1 MRNSSRVLFAAT
13 VLCLAVARLAQAS
26 EELFSRTVAPVFE
39 RRCLGC
45 HNDSKRKGKFSM
57 ASRDALL
64 KGGGKGPAVV
74 PGNPAAS
81 RLLRLITAKD
91 GKASMPKKKEPLSE
105 AEVEAVREW
114 IKAGAPWP
122 EELALGEKSP
132 ADFNWWSFKKL
143 ERPVVPR
150 IEGPGSAWARNPIDA
165 FIRVRLDAKGLT
177 PAPEADRL
185 TLIRRLSFD
194 LTGLPPAPAEIDR
207 FFADKSPRAYEEL
220 VDRLLESKH
229 YGERWARHW
238 LDVVKYAD
246 TCGYDKDK
254 LRPNAW
260 PYRDYVIRS
269 FNNDKKYSRF
279 VEEQLAGDVLF
290 PGEPDG
296 ILGLGFV
303 AAGPWDFIGH
313 VEVSEAKI
321 DGKVARYIDRDEM
334 VTNTINTFTSLTIQC
349 ARCHDH
355 KFDPF
360 TQHHYFAL
368 QDVFA
373 AVDRA
378 ERPYDQNPGTARER
392 KELGVELD
400 GVRGELRK
408 HREGIAAAGGDEL
421 AGLDKAIAKHVAEV
435 KLEKKSPAFGYHSS
449 ISGKQG
455 DEKWVAV
462 DLGREVELSR
472 VVLHPCHDEYNNI
485 GAGFGF
491 PVRFLVEV
499 AKHKSFPA
507 PTVLADESAGDY
519 PNPGLG
525 EYSAAGKGTI
535 ARFVRVR
542 AVKLAPRSNDYILA
556 LGELE
561 VFDKDGTNIARGKK
575 VLSRD
580 SVQAPVRWARK
591 NLTDGSWP
599 RAKNEAAVSALA
611 QAKTKRD
618 ALMARLKSPEWLSR
632 QKRLMTTEQEL
643 AGKLARLKKAGMVY
657 AAATHFKTE
666 GNFKPTMGKPRA
678 IHVLHRGDILAPRE
692 KVKPGLLPFS
702 AGAAIEMNLP
712 AEHSEGERRSALAK
726 WITSKANPL
735 TWRSIVNRAW
745 LWHFGAGIVDSPN
758 DFGRMGQLPTHPL
771 LLDWLACEFRDGG
784 QSFKKL
790 HRLIVNSAAYRQSS
804 TWNEQGQRTDSS
816 NRLLWRMNRRRL
828 EAEEIRDA
836 MLQASGKLRPEMYGP
851 GFYLFKLEKTAHSP
865 HYEYHKFDPED
876 SASHRRSI
884 YRFIVR
890 SQPDPFMTTFNC
902 ADSSQST
909 PKRDE
914 ALTALQALS
923 LLNSKFTLVMA
934 GHFAKR
940 LASEAE
946 TVEGRVRL
954 GVSLVS
960 GRKATE
966 EEVVG
971 LSAYASEHGLAN
983 LCRVLFNLSEFT
995 YLD

>member
-1 MRNSSRVLFAAT
+1 MRELSRVLFTAT
-13 VLCLAVARLAQAS
+13 VLCLAVFPAADAS
-26 EELFSRTVAPVFE
+26 EELFRKTVAPVFE

-45 HNDSKRKGKFSM
+45 HNDSKRKGKLSL
-57 ASRDALL
+57 ASRAAFLE
-64 KGGGKGPAVV
+64 GGRKGPTVV
-74 PGNPAAS
+74 PGDPAAS
-81 RLLRLITAKD
+81 RLLQLITAKD
-91 GKASMPKKKEPLSE
+91 GKASMPKNKDPLSE
-105 AEVEAVREW
+105 AEVKAVGEW
-114 IKAGAPWP
+114 IKSGAPWP
-122 EELALGEKSP
+122 EGLALGEKSE
-132 ADFNWWSFKKL
+132 ADFNWWSFKPL
-143 ERPVVPR
+143 GRPAVPN
-150 IEGPGSAWARNPIDA
+150 IEGPGSAWVRNPIDA
-165 FIRVRLDAKGLT
+165 FIRARLDAKGLT

-194 LTGLPPAPAEIDR
+194 LTGLAPAPEEIER
-207 FFADKSPRAYEEL
+207 FLADKSPRAYEEL

-260 PYRDYVIRS
+260 PYRDYVIRA

-296 ILGLGFV
+296 VLGLGFV

-360 TQHHYFAL
+360 TQGHYFSL

-378 ERPYDQNPGTARER
+378 ERPYDRNPGTAKQR
-392 KELGVELD
+392 KELSSELEV
-400 GVRGELRK
+400 VRAELRK
-408 HREGIAAAGGDEL
+408 HREGIVAAGGDDL
-421 AGLDKAIAKHVAEV
+421 AALDKAIAKHATEV
-435 KLEKKSPAFGYHSS
+435 KLEKKSPAYGYHSG
-449 ISGKQG
+449 ISRKQG
-455 DEKWVAV
+455 EEKWVVV
-462 DLGREVELSR
+462 DLGRDVELSR
-472 VVLHPCHDEYNNI
+472 VVLRPCHDEHNNI

-491 PVRFLVEV
+491 PVRFLVEA
-499 AKHKSFPA
+499 AKHQGFPA

-525 EYSAAGKGTI
+525 EYSVEGKGAK

-561 VFDKDGTNIARGKK
+561 VFDKKGMNIARGMK
-575 VLSRD
+575 VLSKD
-580 SVQAPVRWARK
+580 SIQAPVRWARK

-599 RAKNEAAVSALA
+599 RAKNEAAASALA
-611 QAKTKRD
+611 QAKKEREQ
-618 ALMARLKSPEWLSR
+618 LMTRLKSSEWLAR
-632 QKRLMTTEQEL
+632 QKRLATREREL
-643 AGKLARLKKAGMVY
+643 AGKLAQLKKSGMVY

-666 GNFKPTMGKPRA
+666 GNFKPTKGKPRA
-678 IHVLHRGDILAPRE
+678 IHVLHRGDILSPRE

-702 AGAAIEMNLP
+702 AGATVEMDLP

-726 WITSKANPL
+726 WITSKGNPL

-758 DFGRMGQLPTHPL
+758 DFGRMGQLPTHPQ

-790 HRLIVNSAAYRQSS
+790 HRLIVNTSAYRQSS
-804 TWNEQGQRTDSS
+804 TWNEQGQRADSG

-836 MLQASGKLRPEMYGP
+836 MLQASGKLRPDMYGP

-865 HYEYHKFDPED
+865 HYEYHKFNPED

-934 GHFAKR
+934 GHFARR

-954 GVSLVS
+954 GVSLVT
-960 GRKATE
+960 GRKATG
-966 EEVVG
+966 EEVAG
-971 LSAYASEHGLAN
+971 LSAYATEHGLAN

>member
-1 MRNSSRVLFAAT
+1 
-13 VLCLAVARLAQAS
+13 
-26 EELFSRTVAPVFE
+26 
-39 RRCLGC
+39 
-45 HNDSKRKGKFSM
+45 
-57 ASRDALL
+57 
-64 KGGGKGPAVV
+64 
-74 PGNPAAS
+74 
-81 RLLRLITAKD
+81 
-91 GKASMPKKKEPLSE
+91 
-105 AEVEAVREW
+105 
-114 IKAGAPWP
+114 
-122 EELALGEKSP
+122 
-132 ADFNWWSFKKL
+132 
-143 ERPVVPR
+143 
-150 IEGPGSAWARNPIDA
+150 
-165 FIRVRLDAKGLT
+165 
-177 PAPEADRL
+177 
-185 TLIRRLSFD
+185 
-194 LTGLPPAPAEIDR
+194 
-207 FFADKSPRAYEEL
+207 
-220 VDRLLESKH
+220 
-229 YGERWARHW
+229 
-238 LDVVKYAD
+238 
-246 TCGYDKDK
+246 
-254 LRPNAW
+254 
-260 PYRDYVIRS
+260 
-269 FNNDKKYSRF
+269 
-279 VEEQLAGDVLF
+279 
-290 PGEPDG
+290 
-296 ILGLGFV
+296 
-303 AAGPWDFIGH
+303 
-313 VEVSEAKI
+313 
-321 DGKVARYIDRDEM
+321 
-334 VTNTINTFTSLTIQC
+334 
-349 ARCHDH
+349 
-355 KFDPF
+355 
-360 TQHHYFAL
+360 
-368 QDVFA
+368 
-373 AVDRA
+373 
-378 ERPYDQNPGTARER
+378 
-392 KELGVELD
+392 
-400 GVRGELRK
+400 
-408 HREGIAAAGGDEL
+408 
-421 AGLDKAIAKHVAEV
+421 
-435 KLEKKSPAFGYHSS
+435 
-449 ISGKQG
+449 
-455 DEKWVAV
+455 
-462 DLGREVELSR
+462 
-472 VVLHPCHDEYNNI
+472 CHDEYNNI

-491 PVRFLVEV
+491 PVRFLVEA
-499 AKHKSFPA
+499 AKHKSVPA
-507 PTVLADESAGDY
+507 PPVLADESAGEY

-525 EYSAAGKGTI
+525 EYPVAGKGTI

-580 SVQAPVRWARK
+580 SIQAPVRWARK

-599 RAKNEAAVSALA
+599 RAKNETAVSALA
-611 QAKTKRD
+611 QAKKKRD
-618 ALMARLKSPEWLSR
+618 ALMARLKSPEWLAR
-632 QKRLMTTEQEL
+632 QKRLMATEQEL

-726 WITSKANPL
+726 WIPSKANPL

-745 LWHFGAGIVDSPN
+745 LWQFGAGIVDSPN

-828 EAEEIRDA
+828 EAEELRDA

-934 GHFAKR
+934 GHFARR

>member
-1 MRNSSRVLFAAT
+1 MRNTNRFIFTTALLLTAVLPELRAA
-13 VLCLAVARLAQAS
+13 
-26 EELFSRTVAPVFE
+26 EDLFRSKVAPIFE
-39 RRCLGC
+39 RSCLGC
-45 HNDSKRKGKFSM
+45 HSDSKRKGKLSM
-57 ASRDALL
+57 ASRAALL
-64 KGGGKGPAVV
+64 KGGRKGPSFV
-74 PGNPAAS
+74 PGDPDAS
-81 RLLRLITAKD
+81 RLIALVTEKN
-91 GKASMPKKKEPLSE
+91 GKASMPKNRDPLSA
-105 AEVEAVREW
+105 AEVDVLRQW

-122 EELALGEKSP
+122 EGVALGGKGT
-132 ADFNWWSFKKL
+132 ADFDWWSFRPLKRPPVPSL
-143 ERPVVPR
+143 EG
-150 IEGPGSAWARNPIDA
+150 EGAKGIRNPVDA
-165 FIRVRLDAKGLT
+165 FIRARLDGKGLK

-194 LTGLPPAPAEIDR
+194 LTGLPPTSAETSR
-207 FFADKSPRAYEEL
+207 FLTDESPRAYEEL

-254 LRPNAW
+254 LRKNAW
-260 PYRDYVIRS
+260 PYRDYVIRA
-269 FNNDKKYSRF
+269 FNDDKKYSRF

-290 PGEPDG
+290 PGDPEG
-296 ILGLGFV
+296 VLGLGFI

-360 TQHHYFAL
+360 TQKHYYSL

-378 ERPYDQNPGTARER
+378 ERPYDRNPGTARER
-392 KELGVELD
+392 KKLDSELSK
-400 GVRGELRK
+400 VRGELKKLRD
-408 HREGIAAAGGDEL
+408 GVAAAGGEEL
-421 AGLDKAIAKHVAEV
+421 VGLNKAIQKYSSEV
-435 KLEKKSPAFGYHSS
+435 KLEKKSPAYGYHSQ
-449 ISGKQG
+449 ISKRQEE
-455 DEKWVAV
+455 EKWVAV

-472 VVLHPCHDEYNNI
+472 IVLHPSHDEYNNI

-491 PVRFLVEV
+491 PVRFFIES
-499 AKHKSFPA
+499 AKHKAFPA
-507 PTVLADESAGDY
+507 PAVLADEGAADY

-525 EYSAAGKGTI
+525 EYSVAAKGAM

-542 AVKLAPRSNDYILA
+542 AVKLALRSKDYILA

-561 VFDKDGTNIARGKK
+561 VFDKAGKNVAEGAK
-575 VLSRD
+575 VLSLD
-580 SVQAPVRWARK
+580 SIQAPVRWARK
-591 NLTDGSWP
+591 NLVDGSWP
-599 RAKNEAAVSALA
+599 RAGNQEATAALA
-611 QAKTKRD
+611 AAKKKRI
-618 ALMARLKSPEWLSR
+618 ALMTRIKSPEWLAGE
-632 QKRLMTTEQEL
+632 KNLLATEKEL
-643 AGKLARLKKAGMVY
+643 SAKLGRLKKAGMVY
-657 AAATHFKTE
+657 AAATHFKAE

-678 IHVLHRGDILAPRE
+678 IHVLHRGEILEPRE
-692 KVKPGLLPFS
+692 KVKPGILPFTADS
-702 AGAAIEMNLP
+702 ALEMDLPEGHPEGA
-712 AEHSEGERRSALAK
+712 RRSTLAK
-726 WITSKANPL
+726 WITSKHNPL

-758 DFGRMGQLPTHPL
+758 DFGRMGDLPTHPL

-784 QSFKKL
+784 QSFKAL
-790 HRLIVNSAAYRQSS
+790 HRLLVTSATYRQSS
-804 TWNEQGQRTDSS
+804 QWNKES
-816 NRLLWRMNRRRL
+816 NRVDSGNQLLWRMNRRRL

-836 MLQASGKLRPEMYGP
+836 MLLVSGKLKSDMYGP

-876 SASHRRSI
+876 AASHRRSI

-909 PKRDE
+909 PKRGE

-934 GHFAKR
+934 GHFASR
-940 LASEAE
+940 LKGEAKS
-946 TVEGRVRL
+946 VEEQVQL
-954 GVSLVS
+954 GVHLVT

-966 EEVVG
+966 AEVKA
-971 LSAYASEHGLAN
+971 LSAYAASHGLAN

>member
-1 MRNSSRVLFAAT
+1 MCNTRRFIFTAALLLM
-13 VLCLAVARLAQAS
+13 VVPAEARAA
-26 EELFSRTVAPVFE
+26 EDLFSSKVAPIFE
-39 RRCLGC
+39 RSCLGC
-45 HNDSKRKGKFSM
+45 HSDSKRKGKLSM
-57 ASRDALL
+57 ASRAALL
-64 KGGGKGPAVV
+64 KGGRKGPSLV
-74 PGNPAAS
+74 PGDPDAS
-81 RLLRLITAKD
+81 RLIALVTAKD
-91 GKASMPKKKEPLSE
+91 GKAGMPKKREPLSA
-105 AEVEAVREW
+105 AEVDVLRQW

-122 EELALGEKSP
+122 EGVALGGKGT
-132 ADFNWWSFKKL
+132 ADFDWWSF
-143 ERPVVPR
+143 RPLKRPPVPR
-150 IEGPGSAWARNPIDA
+150 LEGEGAGGIRNPVDA
-165 FIRVRLDAKGLT
+165 FIRARLAGKGLK

-194 LTGLPPAPAEIDR
+194 LTGLPPAPGEIDR
-207 FFADKSPRAYEEL
+207 FLSDKSPRAYEEL
-220 VDRLLESKH
+220 VDRLLGSKH

-254 LRPNAW
+254 LRKNAW
-260 PYRDYVIRS
+260 PYRDYVIRA
-269 FNNDKKYSRF
+269 FNDDKKYSRF

-290 PGEPDG
+290 PGDPEG
-296 ILGLGFV
+296 VLGLGFI

-313 VEVSEAKI
+313 VEVSESKI

-360 TQHHYFAL
+360 TQQHYYSL

-378 ERPYDQNPGTARER
+378 ERPYDRNPGTARER
-392 KELGVELD
+392 KKLDSELSK
-400 GVRGELRK
+400 VRGELKKLRD
-408 HREGIAAAGGDEL
+408 GVAAAGGEEL
-421 AGLDKAIAKHVAEV
+421 AALNTAIQKYSSEV
-435 KLEKKSPAFGYHSS
+435 KPEKKSPAYGYHSQ
-449 ISGKQG
+449 ISKRQEE
-455 DEKWVAV
+455 EKWVAV

-472 VVLHPCHDEYNNI
+472 IVLHPSHDEYNNI

-491 PVRFLVEV
+491 PVRFFIES
-499 AKHKSFPA
+499 AKHKAFPA
-507 PTVLADESAGDY
+507 PAVLADEGAADY

-525 EYSAAGKGTI
+525 EYSVAAKGAR

-542 AVKLAPRSNDYILA
+542 AVKLALRSKDYILA

-561 VFDKDGTNIARGKK
+561 VFDKAGKNVAEGAK
-575 VLSRD
+575 VLSLD
-580 SVQAPVRWARK
+580 SIQAPVRWARK
-591 NLTDGSWP
+591 NLVDGSWP
-599 RAKNEAAVSALA
+599 RAGNQEATAALA
-611 QAKTKRD
+611 AAKKKRT
-618 ALMARLKSPEWLSR
+618 ALMTRIKSPEWL
-632 QKRLMTTEQEL
+632 
-643 AGKLARLKKAGMVY
+643 AGEKNLLAREKELSAKLGQLKKSGMVY
-657 AAATHFKTE
+657 AAATHFKAE

-678 IHVLHRGDILAPRE
+678 IHVLHRGEILEPRE
-692 KVKPGLLPFS
+692 KVKPGILPFTADS
-702 AGAAIEMNLP
+702 ALEMDLPEGHPEGA
-712 AEHSEGERRSALAK
+712 RRSTLAK
-726 WITSKANPL
+726 WITSRHNPL

-758 DFGRMGQLPTHPL
+758 DFGRMGDLPTHPL

-784 QSFKKL
+784 QSFKAL
-790 HRLIVNSAAYRQSS
+790 HRLLVTSATYRQSS
-804 TWNEQGQRTDSS
+804 QWNKESSRVDSG
-816 NRLLWRMNRRRL
+816 NQLLWRMNRRRL

-836 MLQASGKLRPEMYGP
+836 MLLASGKLKSDMYGP

-876 SASHRRSI
+876 AASHRRSI

-909 PKRDE
+909 PKRGE

-934 GHFAKR
+934 GHFASR
-940 LASEAE
+940 LKGEAKSIE
-946 TVEGRVRL
+946 EQVQL
-954 GVSLVS
+954 GVHLVT

-966 EEVVG
+966 AEVEA
-971 LSAYASEHGLAN
+971 LSAYAASHGLAN

>member
-1 MRNSSRVLFAAT
+1 MRRFLFTAALVLAA
-13 VLCLAVARLAQAS
+13 AKSPAA
-26 EELFSRTVAPVFE
+26 EDLFSSKVAPIFE
-39 RRCLGC
+39 SRCLGC
-45 HNDSKRKGKFSM
+45 HSDSKRKGKLSM
-57 ASRDALL
+57 SSRAALL
-64 KGGGKGPAVV
+64 KGGRKGPALV
-74 PGNPAAS
+74 PGDPAAS
-81 RLLRLITAKD
+81 RLITLVASKD
-91 GKASMPKKKEPLSE
+91 GKAAMPKNREPLSA
-105 AEVEAVREW
+105 AEVDILKQW
-114 IKAGAPWP
+114 IQAGAPWP
-122 EELALGEKSP
+122 EGVALSEKSTI
-132 ADFNWWSFKKL
+132 DFNWWSFKPLKRPAVPGL
-143 ERPVVPR
+143 EG
-150 IEGPGSAWARNPIDA
+150 EGAAGIRNPVDA
-165 FIRVRLDAKGLT
+165 FIRARLAGKGLK

-185 TLIRRLSFD
+185 TLLRRLSFD
-194 LTGLPPAPAEIDR
+194 LTGLPPSPAEVDR
-207 FFADKSPRAYEEL
+207 FLADKSPRAYEEL
-220 VDRLLESKH
+220 VDRLLGSKQ

-254 LRPNAW
+254 LRRNAW
-260 PYRDYVIRS
+260 PYRDYVIRA
-269 FNNDKKYSRF
+269 FNADKKYSRF
-279 VEEQLAGDVLF
+279 VQEQLAGDVLF
-290 PGEPDG
+290 PGDPEG

-360 TQHHYFAL
+360 TQKHYYSL

-378 ERPYDQNPGTARER
+378 ERPYDRNPGTAQER
-392 KELGVELD
+392 KKLNTELSA
-400 GVRGELRK
+400 VRGELKKLRD
-408 HREGIAAAGGDEL
+408 GVAAAGGEEL
-421 AGLDKAIAKHVAEV
+421 VALDKAIKKYSAEV
-435 KLEKKSPAFGYHSS
+435 KLDKKSPAYGYHSQ
-449 ISGKQG
+449 ISKRQG
-455 DEKWVAV
+455 EEKWVAV
-462 DLGREVELSR
+462 DLGQDLELER
-472 VVLHPCHDEYNNI
+472 VVLHPSHDEYNNI

-491 PVRFLVEV
+491 PVRFIIEG

-507 PTVLADESAGDY
+507 PTVFADESAGDF

-525 EYSAAGKGTI
+525 EYSAAAKGSKV
-535 ARFVRVR
+535 RFVRIR
-542 AVKLAPRSNDYILA
+542 AVKLAPRSKDYILA

-561 VFDKDGTNIARGKK
+561 VFDKAGKNVALGAK
-575 VLSRD
+575 VFSLD
-580 SVQAPVRWARK
+580 SIQAPVRWARK
-591 NLTDGSWP
+591 NLVDGSWP
-599 RAKNEAAVSALA
+599 RARNEGASAALA
-611 QAKTKRD
+611 EARKKRQ
-618 ALMARLKSPEWLSR
+618 ALMARIKSPEWLADE
-632 QKRLMTTEQEL
+632 KRLLAQEQGL
-643 AGKLARLKKAGMVY
+643 SGKLGRLKKSGMVY
-657 AAATHFKTE
+657 AAATHFKPE
-666 GNFKPTMGKPRA
+666 GNFKPTKGKPRA
-678 IHVLHRGDILAPRE
+678 IHVLHRGEILEPRE
-692 KVKPGLLPFS
+692 KVKPGILPFS
-702 AGAAIEMNLP
+702 ADTALEMDLPEGHPEGA
-712 AEHSEGERRSALAK
+712 RRSTLAK
-726 WITSKANPL
+726 WITSRDNPL
-735 TWRSIVNRAW
+735 TWRSIVNRVW

-758 DFGRMGQLPTHPL
+758 DFGRMGRLPTHPE

-790 HRLIVNSAAYRQSS
+790 HRLLVTSATYRQSS
-804 TWNEQGQRTDSS
+804 RWNKESHLVDSG
-816 NRLLWRMNRRRL
+816 NQLLWRMNRRRL

-836 MLQASGKLRPEMYGP
+836 MLQASGKLKGDMYGP

-876 SASHRRSI
+876 PASHRRSI

-940 LASEAE
+940 LTAEAKSPE
-946 TVEGRVRL
+946 DQVRL
-954 GVSLVS
+954 GLRLVT
-960 GRKATE
+960 GREAGE
-966 EEVVG
+966 EEVKA
-971 LSAYASEHGLAN
+971 LSAYASRHGLAN